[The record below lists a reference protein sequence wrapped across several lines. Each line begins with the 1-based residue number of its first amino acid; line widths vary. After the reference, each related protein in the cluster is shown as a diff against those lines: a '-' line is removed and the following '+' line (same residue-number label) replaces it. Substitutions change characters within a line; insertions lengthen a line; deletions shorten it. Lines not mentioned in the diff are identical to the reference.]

1 MPDNQLTAPSH
12 HLSPLHVNWQESIL
26 PVGAR
31 LIITISLLLYIPRV
45 LFLNATVPY
54 VVNILCPDQRHGH
67 KI

>member
-12 HLSPLHVNWQESIL
+12 HLSPLHVIWQESIL